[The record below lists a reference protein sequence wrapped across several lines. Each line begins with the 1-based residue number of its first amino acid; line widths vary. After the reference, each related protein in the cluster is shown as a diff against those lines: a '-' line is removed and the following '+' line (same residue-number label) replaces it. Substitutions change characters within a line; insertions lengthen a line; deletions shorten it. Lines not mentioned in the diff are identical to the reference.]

1 MPIKESE
8 RIASRPAAG
17 APSLTKRAS
26 ILVVDDER
34 SIRELL
40 DIFLKKEGFNVTT
53 AASAEEA
60 LAHLRST
67 EFDLIISDIKMGD
80 MSGIDFLRQL
90 RDTGFIRRRRGEVGP
105 QFILLTAFASAETAI
120 QALKM
125 GAFDYILKTENF
137 MEEMKLVV
145 YSALE
150 HRRLREENT
159 YLRREFKKVHG
170 MGNLIGRS
178 AKMQDLFKMI
188 EVVSVTNSTVLITG
202 ESGTGKE
209 LVAKAI
215 HLNSARAEEA
225 FVSVNCG
232 AFTETLL
239 ESELFGY
246 VRGAFTGA
254 TANKKGLFEVAD
266 KGTIFLD
273 EIGETSPAMQV
284 KLLRVLQERMI
295 RRVGGTEET
304 PVDVRIIA
312 ATNRDLADMVAE
324 NQFREDLFYRIS
336 VIPLQLPPLRHR
348 RDDIPLLADHFL
360 ARLNTSMGKHIESI
374 SAEALKKMESYDWP
388 GNVRELENAMERAFI
403 LETSHEIS
411 DQHLP
416 ESVATS
422 SRMRTIGE
430 FPEEGFDLES
440 YVENLQKGF
449 LQEAL
454 RRTDGVQVKAAELL
468 RMSYRSFR
476 HYMQKYNIPS

>member
-1 MPIKESE
+1 MT
-8 RIASRPAAG
+8 R
-17 APSLTKRAS
+17 RAK
-26 ILVVDDER
+26 ILIVDDER
-34 SIRELL
+34 SLRELL
-40 DIFLKKEGFNVTT
+40 EIFLKKEGFIVSSAT
-53 AASAEEA
+53 SAEQG
-60 LAHLRST
+60 LAQVKAS
-67 EFDLIISDIKMGD
+67 EFDLIISDIKMAD
-80 MSGIDFLRQL
+80 MSGIDFLREL
-90 RDTGFIRRRRGEVGP
+90 RANGFND
-105 QFILLTAFASAETAI
+105 QFILLTAFASAEAAI

-137 MEEMKLVV
+137 MEELKLVV
-145 YSALE
+145 HGALE
-150 HRRLREENT
+150 NRRLREENT

-170 MGNLIGRS
+170 MGSLIGKS
-178 AKMQDLFKMI
+178 KKMQELFKMI
-188 EVVSVTNSTVLITG
+188 EVVSATNSTVLITG

-215 HLNSARAEEA
+215 HLNSTLAEES

-254 TANKKGLFEVAD
+254 AANKKGLFEVAD

-273 EIGETSPAMQV
+273 EIGDTSLAMQV
-284 KLLRVLQERMI
+284 KLLRVLQERAI
-295 RRVGGTEET
+295 RRVGGTEEI

-312 ATNRDLADMVAE
+312 ATNRDLSEMVQE

-360 ARLNTSMGKHIESI
+360 VRLNASMGKKIDRI
-374 SAEALKKMESYDWP
+374 SDEALKKLETYDWP
-388 GNVRELENAMERAFI
+388 GNVRELENALERSFI
-403 LETSHEIS
+403 LETSAELS
-411 DQHLP
+411 AQHLP
-416 ESVATS
+416 ESDATNH
-422 SRMRTIGE
+422 RMRAVTD
-430 FPEEGFDLES
+430 FPDEGFDLES
-440 YVENLQKGF
+440 YVENLQKRF
-449 LQEAL
+449 LEEAL
-454 RRTDGVQVKAAELL
+454 RRTSGVQVKAAALL

>member
-1 MPIKESE
+1 MS
-8 RIASRPAAG
+8 
-17 APSLTKRAS
+17 KRAK
-26 ILVVDDER
+26 ILVVDDEQ
-34 SIRELL
+34 SLRELL
-40 DIFLKKEGFNVTT
+40 EIFLKKEGFAVST
-53 AASAEEA
+53 APSAEDGLVQA
-60 LAHLRST
+60 KTA
-67 EFDLIISDIKMGD
+67 EFDLIISDIKMAD
-80 MSGIDFLRQL
+80 MTGIDFLREL
-90 RDTGFIRRRRGEVGP
+90 RDTGFSG

-137 MEEMKLVV
+137 MEELKLVV

-150 HRRLREENT
+150 NRRLREENT
-159 YLRREFKKVHG
+159 YLRREFKRAHG
-170 MGNLIGRS
+170 MGNLIGKS
-178 AKMQDLFKMI
+178 KKMQELFKMI
-188 EVVSVTNSTVLITG
+188 EVVSATNSTVLITG

-215 HLNSARAEEA
+215 HLNSPRAEEA

-246 VRGAFTGA
+246 MRGAFTGA
-254 TANKKGLFEVAD
+254 TTNKKGLFEVAD

-273 EIGETSPAMQV
+273 EIGDTSLAMQV
-284 KLLRVLQERMI
+284 KLLRVLQERTI
-295 RRVGGTEET
+295 RRVGGTEEI
-304 PVDVRIIA
+304 PVYVRIIA
-312 ATNRDLADMVAE
+312 ATNRDLSAMVAE

-336 VIPLQLPPLRHR
+336 VIPMQISPLRHR

-360 ARLNTSMGKHIESI
+360 SRLNASMGKKIDRLSDD
-374 SAEALKKMESYDWP
+374 ALKRIETYEWP

-403 LETSHEIS
+403 LETSNELS
-411 DQHLP
+411 AQHLP

-422 SRMRTIGE
+422 SRMRAITD
-430 FPEEGFDLES
+430 FPQEGFDLEA
-440 YVENLQKGF
+440 YVEGLQKGF
-449 LQEAL
+449 LEEAL

-468 RMSYRSFR
+468 HMSYRSFR

>member
-1 MPIKESE
+1 M
-8 RIASRPAAG
+8 
-17 APSLTKRAS
+17 TKRAK

-40 DIFLKKEGFNVTT
+40 EIFLKKEGYIVS
-53 AASAEEA
+53 AAANAEQA
-60 LAHLRST
+60 LAQIKSC
-67 EFDLIISDIKMGD
+67 EFDLIISDIKMPD
-80 MSGIDFLRQL
+80 MSGIDFLRDL
-90 RDTGFIRRRRGEVGP
+90 RGTGFGG

-137 MEEMKLVV
+137 MEELKFVV
-145 YSALE
+145 QSALE
-150 HRRLREENT
+150 NRRLREENT
-159 YLRREFKKVHG
+159 YLRREFKRVHG
-170 MGNLIGRS
+170 MGNLIGKS
-178 AKMQDLFKMI
+178 KKMQELFKMI
-188 EVVSVTNSTVLITG
+188 EVISATNSTVLVTG

-215 HLNSARAEEA
+215 HLNSPRAEEA

-246 VRGAFTGA
+246 MRGAFTGA

-273 EIGETSPAMQV
+273 EIGDTSPAMQV
-284 KLLRVLQERMI
+284 KLLRVLQERTI
-295 RRVGGTEET
+295 RRVGGTEEIS
-304 PVDVRIIA
+304 VDVRIIA
-312 ATNRDLADMVAE
+312 ATNRDLAEMVSE
-324 NQFREDLFYRIS
+324 NQFREDLYYRIS

-348 RDDIPLLADHFL
+348 RDDIPILADHFL
-360 ARLNTSMGKHIESI
+360 VRLNASMGKHIDRLSD
-374 SAEALKKMESYDWP
+374 EALKKIESYDWP
-388 GNVRELENAMERAFI
+388 GNVRELENAMERAYI
-403 LETSHEIS
+403 LETSDELS
-411 DQHLP
+411 SQHLP
-416 ESVATS
+416 ESVATNP
-422 SRMRTIGE
+422 RLKTNNN
-430 FPEEGFDLES
+430 FPDEGFDLEA
-440 YVENLQKGF
+440 YVENVQKGF
-449 LQEAL
+449 LEEAL

>member
-1 MPIKESE
+1 MS
-8 RIASRPAAG
+8 
-17 APSLTKRAS
+17 KRAK
-26 ILVVDDER
+26 ILVVDDEQ
-34 SIRELL
+34 SLRELL
-40 DIFLKKEGFNVTT
+40 EIFLKKEGFIVST
-53 AASAEEA
+53 APTAEDGLVQA
-60 LAHLRST
+60 KAA
-67 EFDLIISDIKMGD
+67 EFDLIISDIKMAD
-80 MSGIDFLRQL
+80 MTGIDFLREL
-90 RDTGFIRRRRGEVGP
+90 RDTGFSG

-137 MEEMKLVV
+137 MEELKLVV

-150 HRRLREENT
+150 NRRLREENT
-159 YLRREFKKVHG
+159 YLRREFKKAHG
-170 MGNLIGRS
+170 MGNLIGKS
-178 AKMQDLFKMI
+178 KKMQELFKMI
-188 EVVSVTNSTVLITG
+188 EVVSATNSTVLITG

-215 HLNSARAEEA
+215 HLNSPRAEEA

-246 VRGAFTGA
+246 MRGAFTGA
-254 TANKKGLFEVAD
+254 TTNKKGLFEVAD

-273 EIGETSPAMQV
+273 EIGDTSLAMQV
-284 KLLRVLQERMI
+284 KLLRVLQERTI
-295 RRVGGTEET
+295 RRVGGTEEI

-312 ATNRDLADMVAE
+312 ATNRDLSAMVAE

-336 VIPLQLPPLRHR
+336 VIPMQISPLRHR

-360 ARLNTSMGKHIESI
+360 SRLNASMGKKIDRMSDD
-374 SAEALKKMESYDWP
+374 ALKRIETYEWP

-403 LETSHEIS
+403 LETSTELS
-411 DQHLP
+411 AQHLP

-422 SRMRTIGE
+422 SRMRAITD
-430 FPEEGFDLES
+430 FPQEGFDLES
-440 YVENLQKGF
+440 YVEGLQKGF
-449 LQEAL
+449 LEEAL

>member
-1 MPIKESE
+1 MAIKESVPTVT
-8 RIASRPAAG
+8 RPVG
-17 APSLTKRAS
+17 PTLTKMPKRAN
-26 ILVVDDER
+26 ILIVDDER

-40 DIFLKKEGFNVTT
+40 EIFLKKQGFLVTS
-53 AASAEEA
+53 ASSAEEGLVQA
-60 LAHLRST
+60 KAR
-67 EFDLIISDIKMGD
+67 EFDVIISDIKMAD
-80 MSGIDFLRQL
+80 MSGIDFLREL
-90 RDTGFIRRRRGEVGP
+90 RNTGFGG

-137 MEEMKLVV
+137 VEELKLVV
-145 YSALE
+145 CSALE
-150 HRRLREENT
+150 NRRLREENT

-170 MGNLIGRS
+170 MGNLIGKS
-178 AKMQDLFKMI
+178 KNMQELFKMV
-188 EVVSVTNSTVLITG
+188 EVVSATNSTVLITG

-215 HLNSARAEEA
+215 HLNSPRAEEG

-246 VRGAFTGA
+246 MRGAFTGA
-254 TANKKGLFEVAD
+254 ATNKKGLFEVAD

-273 EIGETSPAMQV
+273 EVGDTSPAMQV
-284 KLLRVLQERMI
+284 KLLRVLQERTI

-304 PVDVRIIA
+304 PVDVRIIS
-312 ATNRDLADMVAE
+312 ATNRALSEMVAD

-336 VIPLQLPPLRHR
+336 VIPLELPPLRQR

-360 ARLNTSMGKHIESI
+360 ARLNASMGKKIDRI
-374 SAEALKKMESYDWP
+374 SDEALKKMESYDWP

-403 LETSHEIS
+403 LETSNELS
-411 DQHLP
+411 TQHLP
-416 ESVATS
+416 ESVATNP
-422 SRMRTIGE
+422 RMRGLTD
-430 FPEEGFDLES
+430 FPEEGFDLEA
-440 YVENLQKGF
+440 YVENLQKRF
-449 LQEAL
+449 LEEAL

-468 RMSYRSFR
+468 RMTYRSFR
-476 HYMQKYNIPS
+476 HYMQKHNIPS